1 MRNQDTF
8 LPNPNRRVGLYVP
21 MEKPT
26 VLALVVAGVV
36 IKKDGKYLL
45 VQEKKPQVYGQWNL
59 PAGRVDVGDSLE
71 KTAIKEAKEES
82 GYDVKILRK
91 LGIYQNEATE
101 AVKHAYQAEIVGGEL
116 AFPPDEIM
124 DARWM
129 TFDEVVAL
137 KDTLRGSWVLEAI
150 TMVEEG

>member
-1 MRNQDTF
+1 
-8 LPNPNRRVGLYVP
+8 

-26 VLALVVAGVV
+26 VSALVVAGVV

-45 VQEKKPQVYGQWNL
+45 IQERKPVVYGQWNL
-59 PAGRVDVGDSLE
+59 PAGRVDVGDTLE

-101 AVKHAYQAEIVGGEL
+101 AVKHAYHAEIIGGEL
-116 AFPPDEIM
+116 AFPKDEIM

-129 TFDEVVAL
+129 TFDEIVSL
-137 KDTLRGSWVLEAI
+137 KEKLRGSWVLEAI
-150 TMVEEG
+150 SAVENS